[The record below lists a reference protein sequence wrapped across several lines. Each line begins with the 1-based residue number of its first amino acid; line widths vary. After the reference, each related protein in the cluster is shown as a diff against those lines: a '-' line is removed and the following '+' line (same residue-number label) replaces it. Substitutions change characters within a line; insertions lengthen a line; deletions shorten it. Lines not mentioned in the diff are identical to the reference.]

1 MQLLKLAIAF
11 SASLLFF
18 GCTSQ
23 PPETQSSPSPTQS
36 TPTADTTTTLKAAI
50 EELEMLQ
57 IKLKSGINPSTYAH
71 LIRNTLPIVE
81 RASGEAKAV
90 AAMKSA
96 MAGHQLALKF
106 WQCDRL
112 EGYYKLHQ
120 CRGKALSGIF
130 AKYPDI
136 KAQAK
141 VDIKSTQPTT
151 ISTQVNQ
158 EGMLQRIWENTNVD
172 TQRAKRVLSP
182 DPTPQ
187 AQQL

>member
-11 SASLLFF
+11 TASLLFL

-23 PPETQSSPSPTQS
+23 PPQTQSTPTPTQS
-36 TPTADTTTTLKAAI
+36 TPTLDTTTLKAAI

-141 VDIKSTQPTT
+141 VDIKTTQPTT

-158 EGMLQRIWENTNVD
+158 EGLLQRIWEKTNVD
-172 TQRAKRVLSP
+172 TEVAKQVLSP
-182 DPTPQ
+182 TPTPQ